1 MTVSDC
7 CGVAIKVEYRPD
19 HPFVYDDPYV
29 LQIPVLIC
37 SKCGRV
43 LGLNPTATSE
53 DEKQKES

>member
-7 CGVAIKVEYRPD
+7 CGAAIKVEYRPD

-37 SKCGRV
+37 TKCGRV
-43 LGLNPTATSE
+43 IGLNPTATSE
-53 DEKQKES
+53 NEKK